1 MKVGT
6 VHENRINADL
16 FCVCVETIMNQSKK
30 EKLWVMNQSFG
41 AKIRGS
47 RKSTVRKILEK
58 TKIHGDTE
66 VQLVYFMK
74 SP

>member
-16 FCVCVETIMNQSKK
+16 FCVCVETIMNQNKK
-30 EKLWVMNQSFG
+30 EKLWVTNQSFG
-41 AKIRGS
+41 ANIRGS

-58 TKIHGDTE
+58 T
-66 VQLVYFMK
+66 
-74 SP
+74 